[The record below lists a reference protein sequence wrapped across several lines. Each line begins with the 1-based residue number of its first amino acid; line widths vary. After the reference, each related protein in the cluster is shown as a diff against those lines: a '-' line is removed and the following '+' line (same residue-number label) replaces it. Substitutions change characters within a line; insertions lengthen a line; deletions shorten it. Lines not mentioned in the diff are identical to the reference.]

1 LGVATEQILPN
12 DVGLVG
18 TFGVVGKLNLSA
30 FTAGDVVYLDSIPGK
45 LTKVKP
51 QAPYHMVFVGIVE
64 RANAGNGLLFVN
76 VQNGYELEEL
86 HNVRITSPV
95 NNRAILAY
103 DSVARLW
110 KDTTLNGIG
119 GVTGSG
125 TANYVTKWTGTN
137 TTGNSSIQ
145 DDGTNVSV
153 NANFILNGLLDE
165 PIVSFRSS
173 TGATTYG
180 NIKGTSTGLEFIAN
194 GSRNLIFTSNGSERI
209 RVTSG
214 GDVGIGTSSPA
225 YKLDVNGSG
234 RFSSDIVVNSVNV
247 GKGAGS
253 GINNVAIGS
262 NPLSSNTTGAYN
274 IAIGTDALAG
284 VTSGARNI
292 GIGEN
297 AGKYLV
303 SSAHNIVI
311 GNNELNGLTSGSFN
325 TIIGSQIN
333 SLSNISNHI
342 ILADGSGNQRI
353 VVDAAGDVGIGT
365 STPDSALTVVNGAL
379 FQRGVRMSGLPT
391 AAGTR
396 ALRVDANGTL
406 SVSDTLAN
414 GISGSGTTNY
424 IPKFTSSSAIGNS
437 LLQETSGNIT
447 LENNQNGSTWS
458 IVKNNNAGSGA
469 AAGLLMTNDG
479 GDLGAISLL
488 SSTNSPASALFI
500 RTLSTNP
507 LVFGTN
513 STERM
518 RLDASGN
525 LGIGT
530 SSPAQKLQVVGGI
543 ASSAAISALAA
554 STAFFDY
561 NNGNARFAAVSG
573 TTGAAAPILFSQ
585 YSSNGSV
592 GRDAMTLDASGNL
605 GLGVTPSAWSLGKAY
620 EINSVGNGLWSY
632 SNDNIYLNQN
642 AYFNSGWKYATS
654 ATAAQYIQFQGQHIW
669 NTAAS
674 GTAGNA
680 ISFTQAMTLDANS
693 ILSVRTT
700 STIPDVLLPIQIN
713 AVATTGQAYFAA
725 NNNGSYGLLLGY
737 DNVNGYARIRN
748 ISNTALTF
756 ETNNTE
762 RMRLDAL
769 GNLGI
774 GTTSPDRRLTIG
786 GTISAYMNFNPT
798 SNTNYVVGSDVF
810 GFIVFDN
817 ASSAYRMTINSSGNV
832 GIGTTSPASY
842 YATRLVTYANN
853 EDGITIAGNGGIQY
867 LMFADGTSGDDR
879 YRGYI
884 QYSHTSDFMAFAS
897 NAVER
902 MRLTSTGNVGI
913 GTTSPAVRLDVLESG
928 SLGTASSG
936 TIARFTSTGASGFD
950 ALIGIVGGNAGRSIL
965 DLGDSDAAA
974 VGRLGYDHTS
984 NFMFFNTNSAERMR
998 ITSGGEVYIAGTTDQ
1013 GAYNLQVNGTGVWG
1027 AGAYVDGSDSAV
1039 KKNIQPLGSALDLIK
1054 QMNPVTFEYQPFYS
1068 KDTTTQTGFI
1078 AQELQQVLSDKVYKN
1093 GIVKEGGQYLGVAY
1107 QHLIPLL
1114 VKSIQELEAQVQ
1126 ALKSQ
1131 LNK

>member
-1 LGVATEQILPN
+1 MTNGSTITQRIGLEQFARVRNLQGDTIEVGDVVYISGASGDRASVKLADNRADSTSSKTLGVATEQILPN
-12 DVGLVG
+12 DVGLIG

-194 GSRNLIFTSNGSERI
+194 GSRNLIFTSNGSERM

-262 NPLSSNTTGAYN
+262 NPLSSNTTGSYN
-274 IAIGTDALAG
+274 IAIGIDALAG

-311 GNNELNGLTSGSFN
+311 GNSELNGLTTGSFN

-437 LLQETSGNIT
+437 IVFDNGTNVGIGTTSPSAKLEVNGNVTSSGNY
-447 LENNQNGSTWS
+447 
-458 IVKNNNAGSGA
+458 V
-469 AAGLLMTNDG
+469 
-479 GDLGAISLL
+479 
-488 SSTNSPASALFI
+488 SSNASASYIASLGTADNQQI
-500 RTLSTNP
+500 RMRMSGTNGILDVTRNSGTSP
-507 LVFGTN
+507 NLIFGTEG
-513 STERM
+513 TERM
-518 RLDASGN
+518 R
-525 LGIGT
+525 
-530 SSPAQKLQVVGGI
+530 
-543 ASSAAISALAA
+543 
-554 STAFFDY
+554 
-561 NNGNARFAAVSG
+561 
-573 TTGAAAPILFSQ
+573 
-585 YSSNGSV
+585 
-592 GRDAMTLDASGNL
+592 LDASGNL
-605 GLGVTPSAWSLGKAY
+605 GLGVTPSAWS
-620 EINSVGNGLWSY
+620 GLWSAEQIGQAGALFAY
-632 SNDNIYLNQN
+632 KSGSNYTVLTNNSYTIGGAYQTGDARYINTGFSTAYIQN
-642 AYFNSGWKYATS
+642 NSGQHLWM
-654 ATAAQYIQFQGQHIW
+654 TAP
-669 NTAAS
+669 S
-674 GTAGNA
+674 GTAGGI
-680 ISFTQAMTLDANS
+680 ISFTQAMTLDAS
-693 ILSVRTT
+693 
-700 STIPDVLLPIQIN
+700 
-713 AVATTGQAYFAA
+713 
-725 NNNGSYGLLLGY
+725 
-737 DNVNGYARIRN
+737 
-748 ISNTALTF
+748 
-756 ETNNTE
+756 
-762 RMRLDAL
+762 
-769 GNLGI
+769 GNLGVGTSVNTGSRINAYISEAGATPNAILRLQNSGNSYLARMILTDGVTNDGVI
-774 GTTSPDRRLTIG
+774 GYQGGSTSATQYLG
-786 GTISAYMNFNPT
+786 FGLGVNPT
-798 SNTNYVVGSDVF
+798 QM
-810 GFIVFDN
+810 I
-817 ASSAYRMTINSSGNV
+817 
-832 GIGTTSPASY
+832 
-842 YATRLVTYANN
+842 
-853 EDGITIAGNGGIQY
+853 
-867 LMFADGTSGDDR
+867 
-879 YRGYI
+879 
-884 QYSHTSDFMAFAS
+884 
-897 NAVER
+897 
-902 MRLTSTGNVGI
+902 LTAAGNVGI

>member
-1 LGVATEQILPN
+1 
-12 DVGLVG
+12 
-18 TFGVVGKLNLSA
+18 
-30 FTAGDVVYLDSIPGK
+30 
-45 LTKVKP
+45 
-51 QAPYHMVFVGIVE
+51 
-64 RANAGNGLLFVN
+64 
-76 VQNGYELEEL
+76 
-86 HNVRITSPV
+86 
-95 NNRAILAY
+95 
-103 DSVARLW
+103 
-110 KDTTLNGIG
+110 
-119 GVTGSG
+119 
-125 TANYVTKWTGTN
+125 
-137 TTGNSSIQ
+137 
-145 DDGTNVSV
+145 
-153 NANFILNGLLDE
+153 
-165 PIVSFRSS
+165 
-173 TGATTYG
+173 
-180 NIKGTSTGLEFIAN
+180 
-194 GSRNLIFTSNGSERI
+194 
-209 RVTSG
+209 
-214 GDVGIGTSSPA
+214 
-225 YKLDVNGSG
+225 
-234 RFSSDIVVNSVNV
+234 
-247 GKGAGS
+247 
-253 GINNVAIGS
+253 
-262 NPLSSNTTGAYN
+262 
-274 IAIGTDALAG
+274 
-284 VTSGARNI
+284 
-292 GIGEN
+292 
-297 AGKYLV
+297 
-303 SSAHNIVI
+303 
-311 GNNELNGLTSGSFN
+311 
-325 TIIGSQIN
+325 
-333 SLSNISNHI
+333 
-342 ILADGSGNQRI
+342 

-396 ALRVDANGTL
+396 ALRINANGTL

-437 LLQETSGNIT
+437 IISEASGVINVAGNLATNNTNGILTLANGNTSGGNKI
-447 LENNQNGSTWS
+447 QS
-458 IVKNNNAGSGA
+458 
-469 AAGLLMTNDG
+469 
-479 GDLGAISLL
+479 
-488 SSTNSPASALFI
+488 F
-500 RTLSTNP
+500 
-507 LVFGTN
+507 N
-513 STERM
+513 ST
-518 RLDASGN
+518 
-525 LGIGT
+525 
-530 SSPAQKLQVVGGI
+530 
-543 ASSAAISALAA
+543 
-554 STAFFDY
+554 
-561 NNGNARFAAVSG
+561 GNANGYLAFEG
-573 TTGAAAPILFSQ
+573 
-585 YSSNGSV
+585 YSAEYM
-592 GRDAMTLDASGNL
+592 RLDASGNL

-769 GNLGI
+769 GNLGVGTSVNSGARINAFISEAGATPNPILRLQNTGSNYLAKFILTDGNTNDGVI
-774 GTTSPDRRLTIG
+774 GYQGGSTSATQYLG
-786 GTISAYMNFNPT
+786 FGLGANPT
-798 SNTNYVVGSDVF
+798 QMILT
-810 GFIVFDN
+810 
-817 ASSAYRMTINSSGNV
+817 AAGNV

-913 GTTSPAVRLDVLESG
+913 GTTSPSQALNVVGNGRFEAASGNRYVEVTSSTSSIQFGTDGSTQFIYGAGAFPLTFSTNGSEKMRITSAGNVGIGTSSPAVRLDVLESG

>member
-1 LGVATEQILPN
+1 LPN

-119 GVTGSG
+119 GVSGSLVSGYLTKATGSTSIDTSQVFQGNGRIGIG
-125 TANYVTKWTGTN
+125 T
-137 TTGNSSIQ
+137 TTPASLFHVSGGNITLWNSSDAIIQ
-145 DDGTNVSV
+145 SVKLGALATRITTTLSALTFGVDGSDGSTERMRLDASGN
-153 NANFILNGLLDE
+153 LGL
-165 PIVSFRSS
+165 
-173 TGATTYG
+173 
-180 NIKGTSTGLEFIAN
+180 
-194 GSRNLIFTSNGSERI
+194 
-209 RVTSG
+209 
-214 GDVGIGTSSPA
+214 GTSSPA
-225 YKLDVNGSG
+225 RRLSVAGAANITDFIIIDNSQSYFGDDGS
-234 RFSSDIVVNSVNV
+234 
-247 GKGAGS
+247 
-253 GINNVAIGS
+253 
-262 NPLSSNTTGAYN
+262 
-274 IAIGTDALAG
+274 IGTGTADG
-284 VTSGARNI
+284 NTRI
-292 GIGEN
+292 EYYT
-297 AGKYLV
+297 GKYLTFKQSGFERMRLDASGNLGIGTTTIGSRLQV
-303 SSAHNIVI
+303 NGNAAIGYSAST
-311 GNNELNGLTSGSFN
+311 GAPTNGL
-325 TIIGSQIN
+325 
-333 SLSNISNHI
+333 
-342 ILADGSGNQRI
+342 AVAGN
-353 VVDAAGDVGIGT
+353 VGIGT